1 MPSTERRLGLPRPLL
16 QAPLRG
22 QGLFSSS
29 SADVDE
35 KDVSGLLPDRQQF
48 SAFYRRTVK
57 PGKEMRLDQFL
68 RFEAV
73 SAMLDEEQVTPDDI
87 NQLWVSA
94 VGDAAGLNEE
104 EAYEL
109 LCMVSDIPEPQDQN
123 FLDTEFEKLAGGKD
137 SLPFFKFL
145 QWEDVQSILDEE
157 VLSMEQISDMWK
169 KVAGDLNQPIDRKQ
183 FGKINALIDTALEE
197 AGEEENFDED
207 DDAEEEEEIDLTGVD
222 IWDPAF
228 DPRDVFDDE
237 SLEEITAFFEKTA
250 GLKGISLKD
259 ILGWRDIQEMIG
271 DGLVSK
277 EQVEILWSEASKG
290 KEQIDL
296 DAFLRLNLKLDLL
309 LEESEDDDAT
319 SGELDSADDE
329 EDAEAFYRSEFSR
342 ITGGGPLMRLD
353 MLLGWAEVAELIEEG
368 VLTEKKVG
376 QIFESLPKEP
386 MGIPANAVGIT
397 EDTFVAFNGMLDLLL
412 EASGSGSGGKAET
425 PAALV
430 SEKSRPMPTDREL
443 KMGSLTE
450 SREDSTT
457 GLSASELELMETLDK
472 ADNML
477 NSGSFS
483 DFDQLIGDMNDPR
496 LQALRDRDT
505 QSPEVRGSL
514 LDIVKNLKTMAR
526 DQKRCGIDRPSEEDQ
541 ARLRDLCSALIE
553 TAPKAYLRDTKELL
567 KMINGRWKL
576 LYTNSEMF
584 EFYNGITGFVNVVC
598 YGVCCSVHD
607 MIIVS
612 RQQVCFVICRIFI
625 RRFSFRG
632 EISRNIELPPWPNTG
647 YCIFNI

>member
-1 MPSTERRLGLPRPLL
+1 MLYSKSE
-16 QAPLRG
+16 
-22 QGLFSSS
+22 
-29 SADVDE
+29 ADVDVE
-35 KDVSGLLPDRQQF
+35 NDLSGVLPDRQQF
-48 SAFYRRTVK
+48 ADFYRRTVK

-68 RFEAV
+68 RYEAV
-73 SAMLDEEQVTPDDI
+73 AGMLDEEQVTPDDI

-109 LCMVSDIPEPQDQN
+109 LCMVSDIPEPQDQD
-123 FLDTEFEKLAGGKD
+123 FLDKEFEKLSGARE

-169 KVAGDLNQPIDRKQ
+169 KVAGDLNQPIDRQQ
-183 FGKINALIDTALEE
+183 FGKINALIDSALEE
-197 AGEEENFDED
+197 AGEEEEFEEEEGDED
-207 DDAEEEEEIDLTGVD
+207 EEEEIDLTGVD
-222 IWDPAF
+222 IWDPSF

-237 SLEEITAFFEKTA
+237 SLEEITAYFERTA
-250 GLKGISLKD
+250 GLKGIALKD
-259 ILGWRDIQEMIG
+259 MLAWSDIQEMIS

-277 EQVEILWSEASKG
+277 QQIESLWSEASKG

-309 LEESEDDDAT
+309 LEESEDNDDDVD
-319 SGELDSADDE
+319 GEDE

-342 ITGGGPLMRLD
+342 ITGGGRLMRLD

-368 VLTEKKVG
+368 VLTEKKVE

-386 MGIPANAVGIT
+386 MGIPANAMGIS
-397 EDTFVAFNGMLDLLL
+397 EDTFVAFNGVLDMLL

-425 PAALV
+425 PVALI
-430 SEKSRPMPTDREL
+430 SEKSRPMPSEIEL
-443 KMGSLTE
+443 KMGSLTDT
-450 SREDSTT
+450 SRDDSTT

-496 LQALRDRDT
+496 LQALRDRAT
-505 QSPEVRGSL
+505 QSPEAKGSL
-514 LDIVKNLKTMAR
+514 QDIIRNLKSMAR

-541 ARLRDLCSALIE
+541 ARLRDLSSALIE
-553 TAPKAYLRDTKELL
+553 TAPKAYLRDTKEML

-598 YGVCCSVHD
+598 SAQLFSVLR
-607 MIIVS
+607 IIRS
-612 RQQVCFVICRIFI
+612 SFPPAS
-625 RRFSFRG
+625 SFRYRWSTHLMA
-632 EISRNIELPPWPNTG
+632 ICQRLNSTKP
-647 YCIFNI
+647 